1 MTGAVVAT
9 VDENGNDLG
18 NLALTTGSLTF
29 RDLNN
34 TEYRQDMSGGIT
46 SSTGVNAGEIDSTYN
61 STTLQY
67 QNTSSYSKDK
77 TLATLGQGEIS
88 IANDSDLTAL
98 NRDTHSTSRDL
109 FDVDRQQ
116 GNVDVTLDHRLLTKD
131 GWKEIQEDVKRNELG
146 LSSLADVVTQDSVS
160 LGDTFEHVDN
170 VQKNLDV
177 QKLVASKDGGKYTV
191 ILNQLDSA
199 MGEEKQAVINAYAA
213 AYAEVYHLDIESA
226 LVVAVTKVVNG
237 AHYQTESGASQIVIN
252 DESMKNARDY
262 MATLGHE
269 VTHAQTAQGALDSRN
284 KDQEEGY
291 AHLMGGYSADNY
303 AFVLENSG
311 LGTVRDGDIN
321 SHVGN
326 NAVLIQQN
334 STAFLVDEA
343 TLPTGSIDYYL
354 NKQEMLDKLSQLASC
369 GRQGAGS
376 KACQQMNQ
384 SNWLDHTRNV
394 ELQVACQDMS
404 SPGCLTQISKAQAAL
419 ESYEDKAS
427 PWDDTRLGDTQ
438 GRIQVTLD
446 DPSGRERQEQQ
457 AQLNALFDGL
467 IEFTPGAGDV
477 KGFVDAESGI
487 DYLVAGLGLIP
498 VAGDLLKKAKEAFS
512 AGRVE
517 EAKALLSKAQEHL
530 QHMDADFD
538 DLPSSNQL
546 ALTEK
551 ASSHPPELPHSG
563 KQDGDAVTPHEKPST
578 PEAESTLAKND
589 AQGSDIGG
597 DDGRMQGEDVAP
609 KGTLSKAEATSAGLP
624 ELPNGY
630 HYRTVGSETQVVRN
644 PGQAG
649 KLPPMHLENGK
660 LIPGS
665 KPSVVRNTATRSAF
679 LKDLANSD
687 KVPSNIKPWLEQGK
701 VPPRIYRPSQKG
713 PVRWWY
719 GFSG

>member
-1 MTGAVVAT
+1 
-9 VDENGNDLG
+9 
-18 NLALTTGSLTF
+18 
-29 RDLNN
+29 
-34 TEYRQDMSGGIT
+34 
-46 SSTGVNAGEIDSTYN
+46 
-61 STTLQY
+61 
-67 QNTSSYSKDK
+67 
-77 TLATLGQGEIS
+77 
-88 IANDSDLTAL
+88 
-98 NRDTHSTSRDL
+98 
-109 FDVDRQQ
+109 
-116 GNVDVTLDHRLLTKD
+116 
-131 GWKEIQEDVKRNELG
+131 
-146 LSSLADVVTQDSVS
+146 
-160 LGDTFEHVDN
+160 
-170 VQKNLDV
+170 
-177 QKLVASKDGGKYTV
+177 
-191 ILNQLDSA
+191 
-199 MGEEKQAVINAYAA
+199 
-213 AYAEVYHLDIESA
+213 
-226 LVVAVTKVVNG
+226 
-237 AHYQTESGASQIVIN
+237 
-252 DESMKNARDY
+252 
-262 MATLGHE
+262 
-269 VTHAQTAQGALDSRN
+269 
-284 KDQEEGY
+284 
-291 AHLMGGYSADNY
+291 
-303 AFVLENSG
+303 
-311 LGTVRDGDIN
+311 
-321 SHVGN
+321 
-326 NAVLIQQN
+326 
-334 STAFLVDEA
+334 DEA
-343 TLPTGSIDYYL
+343 TLPTGNIDYYL

-394 ELQVACQDMS
+394 ELQAACQDMS

-427 PWDDTRLGDTQ
+427 PWDDTRLGDMQ

-446 DPSGRERQEQQ
+446 DPSGRERQAQEEQFYDVFNGIVD
-457 AQLNALFDGL
+457 LT
-467 IEFTPGAGDV
+467 IAGDV
-477 KGFVDAESGI
+477 KAFYEAESEL
-487 DYLVAGLGLIP
+487 DYVLATVGVIPGGEIAGSLIRKA
-498 VAGDLLKKAKEAFS
+498 VSSLK
-512 AGRVE
+512 AGRVD
-517 EAKALLSKAQEHL
+517 EAQKLLVKAQEHL
-530 QHMDADFD
+530 KHADADFD

-644 PGQAG
+644 SGQAG

-701 VPPRIYRPSQKG
+701 VPPGYTVHHKKALFDGGTDSVDNMVLQGVDLHKNTHKFYRPGGKVPSINPSQTN
-713 PVRWWY
+713 PY
-719 GFSG
+719 